1 MQASWPSTTLTP
13 QSESTV
19 RIHSM
24 AIAIMALTL
33 ITFTALGYLAL
44 EVQSLRASAK
54 RQGELLQEA
63 TAERDKLD
71 ERIRKGQERTTE
83 LKKEVKENQAKLH
96 ATLGEAIVRI
106 KTAETA
112 VGIKD
117 GRERAKKRLTKGKKK
132 ETGTDG

>member
-1 MQASWPSTTLTP
+1 
-13 QSESTV
+13 
-19 RIHSM
+19 M
-24 AIAIMALTL
+24 ALAIMALTL

-96 ATLGEAIVRI
+96 ATLGEIIIRL

-117 GRERAKKRLTKGKKK
+117 GRERAQKRLTKGKKP
-132 ETGTDG
+132 ETES

>member
-1 MQASWPSTTLTP
+1 
-13 QSESTV
+13 
-19 RIHSM
+19 M

-63 TAERDKLD
+63 KSEMDKLD

-83 LKKEVKENQAKLH
+83 LKKEVKEKQAKLH
-96 ATLGEAIVRI
+96 ATLGEIIVRL
-106 KTAETA
+106 KTTETA
-112 VGIKD
+112 VGIRD
-117 GRERAKKRLTKGKKK
+117 GRERAQKRLTKGKKK
-132 ETGTDG
+132 ETDG